1 MYLNMNS
8 KQNFQEANSKF
19 DQRKSDNIWQPKD
32 LDNKIQHVPGMG
44 YGYVLGINDLRELKD
59 GKKIEEYEDI
69 YQQNNYDN
77 ILLKNTRN

>member
-1 MYLNMNS
+1 
-8 KQNFQEANSKF
+8 
-19 DQRKSDNIWQPKD
+19 
-32 LDNKIQHVPGMG
+32 MG

-69 YQQNNYDN
+69 YQQSNYEN